1 MDKHSWHKQMAAK
14 MARNSIEHHHKL
26 LDHIF
31 IEGSKDIISDMLRGL
46 ERKFFLNRKEAYA
59 TIEAW
64 KKHNGFVRIQH

>member
-14 MARNSIEHHHKL
+14 IARNSIDHHYKL

-31 IEGSKDIISDMLRGL
+31 IESAKDIISAMLRGL

-64 KKHNGFVRIQH
+64 KKRNGFARIQH